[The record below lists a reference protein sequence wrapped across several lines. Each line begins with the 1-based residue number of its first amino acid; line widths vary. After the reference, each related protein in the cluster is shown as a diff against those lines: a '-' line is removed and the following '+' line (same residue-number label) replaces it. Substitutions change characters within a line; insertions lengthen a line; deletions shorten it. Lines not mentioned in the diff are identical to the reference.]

1 MLLAKTGI
9 RLKLCQLDSSW
20 VSTAKPDTEKSNYFV
35 VKIFLLVNEV
45 I

>member
-9 RLKLCQLDSSW
+9 RLKCQLDSSW